1 MAPQT
6 KPPEHIVEIAR
17 QHDKLSTFVEALFRA
32 DVNEILESGGPY
44 TVFAPVD
51 SAFDALPDD
60 QFDQIWA
67 TEHKSR
73 LTSVLKHHIVPAEVR
88 LERIR
93 DGQMTT
99 LGRRPVPTAISGD
112 DRFFGHGRITRGDIA
127 CNNGLIHVVDR
138 VFVP

>member
-6 KPPEHIVEIAR
+6 KPPENIVEIAR

-51 SAFDALPDD
+51 SAFDALPDE
-60 QFDQIWA
+60 QFAQLSSAD
-67 TEHKSR
+67 KSR
-73 LTSVLKHHIVPAEVR
+73 LTSILKHHIVPAEVR

-112 DRFFGHGRITRGDIA
+112 DRFFGHGRITRGNIA
-127 CNNGLIHVVDR
+127 SSNGLLHVVDR